1 MTKQSSVTELFG
13 DSGWWWNVDSASKYD
28 DIAVYRDVH
37 NDYIYMP
44 DNPNSVSR
52 FPDSSYVHQL
62 HRKAADA
69 FDLSEYEFRDAEL
82 KALGT
87 LVDEDG
93 TVRFTESFLW
103 ARVSKELKEMQ
114 ALMASDDSAGEKIDW
129 DLSSTEPDYSEYLLV
144 GGDSLGSS
152 MEDLQ
157 PSPSQMIRL
166 WQAYLDRVHPLTK
179 IIHAPNMQSYV
190 VQATGGIAALSGN
203 IQALLFG
210 IFNMA
215 AISLT
220 EEECINVLGCPV
232 NTAYRR
238 FSAGLRMTLLR
249 IEFLKTHDLTTLQAL
264 VLYLVSLQ
272 GRSNSHACWVLNG
285 VCVRIAQ
292 KMGLHRDGEALGLSP
307 FETEIRR
314 RIWWHIV
321 LLDAKSA
328 IDSGLSPSLL
338 PGPSGLKMPANLNDA
353 DMSPDATEHYRDR
366 DGPTEMIVCLLLY
379 KMGEFL
385 MKTPGIQALVFNL
398 EVDAIG
404 PGSQPGDVPPGRF
417 EELTEEMKASLDDI
431 MERCSS
437 PGGGSIH
444 ELAMQ
449 MRFSILDKIRGML
462 RPPHEQ
468 PEWGTEITSPQD
480 NLFKI
485 AITAVDHAVKLYQS
499 TENTG
504 FLWFMRM
511 HFPHKIFFY
520 LVSQLCHRT
529 SGTLSD
535 RAWEQVPGVYHYHQE
550 LVNMSQKSNM
560 ALATVVLRAWK
571 ARQALAPN
579 SVEQLPKVA
588 ECIQQLQKMISK
600 DTTGSFRSST
610 FTNSAVDLG
619 TEVYDW
625 GALCCI

>member
-1 MTKQSSVTELFG
+1 M
-13 DSGWWWNVDSASKYD
+13 
-28 DIAVYRDVH
+28 
-37 NDYIYMP
+37 
-44 DNPNSVSR
+44 
-52 FPDSSYVHQL
+52 
-62 HRKAADA
+62 RK
-69 FDLSEYEFRDAEL
+69 
-82 KALGT
+82 
-87 LVDEDG
+87 
-93 TVRFTESFLW
+93 
-103 ARVSKELKEMQ
+103 MQ
-114 ALMASDDSAGEKIDW
+114 ALMAGDDSAGEKIDW

-144 GGDSLGSS
+144 GDDSLGSS
-152 MEDLQ
+152 VEDLQ
-157 PSPSQMIRL
+157 PSPSQMMRL
-166 WQAYLDRVHPLTK
+166 WQAYLGRVHPLTK
-179 IIHAPNMQSYV
+179 IIHAPSIQSYV
-190 VQATGGIAALSGN
+190 VQATGGTAALAGN
-203 IQALLFG
+203 VQALLFG
-210 IFNMA
+210 IYGLA

-232 NTAYRR
+232 NAAYRR

-264 VLYLVSLQ
+264 VLYL
-272 GRSNSHACWVLNG
+272 
-285 VCVRIAQ
+285 

-338 PGPSGLKMPANLNDA
+338 PGPSDCKMPANLNDS
-353 DMSPDATEHYRDR
+353 DMNPDATEPYRDR

-385 MKTPGIQALVFNL
+385 LKTPGMQTMVFNL

-449 MRFSILDKIRGML
+449 VRFSILDKIHGML

-468 PEWGTEITSPQD
+468 PEWGTDITSPQD

-485 AITAVDHAVKLYQS
+485 AITAVDHAMKLYQS

-535 RAWEQVPGVYHYHQE
+535 RAWEQVPGVFHYHQE
-550 LVNMSQKSNM
+550 LADMSQKSNM
-560 ALATVVLRAWK
+560 ALATVVVRAWK
-571 ARQALAPN
+571 ARQTVMPN
-579 SVEQLPKVA
+579 SAEQLPKAA
-588 ECIQQLQKMISK
+588 ECIQHLQRMISK
-600 DTTGSFRSST
+600 DASGCFPFSM
-610 FTNSAVDLG
+610 FTNPAVDLG
-619 TEVYDW
+619 TEAYDW
-625 GALCCI
+625 GPLAPPLPLGDSIQNDGILSDYDLWMAFQGGLDLQGNPSEGLDFGPQHFSS